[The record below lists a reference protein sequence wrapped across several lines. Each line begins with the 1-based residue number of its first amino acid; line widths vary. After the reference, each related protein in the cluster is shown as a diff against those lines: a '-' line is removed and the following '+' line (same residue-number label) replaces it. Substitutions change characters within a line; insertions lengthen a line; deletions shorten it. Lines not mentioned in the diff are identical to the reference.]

1 MPSLPSGP
9 PIPPRP
15 PPPSASGPPTPRR
28 PPPSPSAPPTP
39 GSARAPQTPG
49 RRRPRRPALAAAAA
63 TIALLAAAALA
74 ALALTRAGLGLLPPP
89 AAWRIPYDPAVPIPP
104 RVISSFPRLGAVA
117 PPRVAGFAAAW
128 RVCDPTLEEVIIY
141 DDAGA
146 EAYVKKH
153 MGAAVAARLRSLP
166 LGAMRADLF
175 RLAAVYFGGGVWADA
190 DVECRRPLGEWLDP
204 PPGDADDEAAAAAA
218 RASSDGRN
226 ATRAWADCGLV
237 VGLEHARAFFA
248 QWTFAAAPGHPAL
261 AAALEEALART
272 EPVALAAAIAAGP
285 EFALHTTGPD
295 AFTAGVL
302 AALGFPGRAGGR
314 PGAPRPRAGE
324 LVDAVRDEPDWAAA
338 VNAQRACLGDVE
350 LFASEA
356 NVAHAA
362 MSFQK
367 GGWGLGTGSWRER
380 GEAMHAAARG
390 GAVPAQRRRRRR
402 GLLDYA
408 AIAPPGY

>member
-1 MPSLPSGP
+1 M
-9 PIPPRP
+9 
-15 PPPSASGPPTPRR
+15 
-28 PPPSPSAPPTP
+28 
-39 GSARAPQTPG
+39 
-49 RRRPRRPALAAAAA
+49 
-63 TIALLAAAALA
+63 
-74 ALALTRAGLGLLPPP
+74 
-89 AAWRIPYDPAVPIPP
+89 
-104 RVISSFPRLGAVA
+104 
-117 PPRVAGFAAAW
+117 
-128 RVCDPTLEEVIIY
+128 Y

-153 MGAAVAARLRSLP
+153 MGAAVAARLRALT

-175 RLAAVYFGGGVWADA
+175 RLAAVYFDGGVWADA

-204 PPGDADDEAAAAAA
+204 PPGDEDDAATAAAA

-226 ATRAWADCGLV
+226 APRAWADCGLV

-261 AAALEEALART
+261 AAALVE
-272 EPVALAAAIAAGP
+272 GP
-285 EFALHTTGPD
+285 DFALHATGPG

-302 AALGFPGRAGGR
+302 ASLGFPGRAGA
-314 PGAPRPRAGE
+314 PGAPPPRAGE
-324 LVDAVRDEPDWAAA
+324 LVDAAREEPGWAAA
-338 VNAQRACLGDVE
+338 VKAQRACLGDVE

-367 GGWGLGTGSWRER
+367 GGWGLGAGSWRER

-390 GAVPAQRRRRRR
+390 GAQRRRRLR
-402 GLLDYA
+402 GLLES
-408 AIAPPGY
+408 